1 MLCQS
6 ISLCIL
12 AAEHHC
18 LIPDSLPAG
27 ACFLLPCLTHA
38 ASSWALILASSACW
52 QPACST
58 TTPPGPGWKL
68 DLWDSPDPVCCRIAL
83 AQFHQLGWLAGDA
96 GRPQSWLGFD
106 DCALEVQN
114 CDRDCSLPRAV
125 TKWEQGQPTGFSRAV
140 PEGRAV
146 V

>member
-18 LIPDSLPAG
+18 LIPASLPAG
-27 ACFLLPCLTHA
+27 ACFLLPYLTRA

-58 TTPPGPGWKL
+58 AGHGHFPSTWPEAGPKG
-68 DLWDSPDPVCCRIAL
+68 
-83 AQFHQLGWLAGDA
+83 
-96 GRPQSWLGFD
+96 
-106 DCALEVQN
+106 
-114 CDRDCSLPRAV
+114 
-125 TKWEQGQPTGFSRAV
+125 
-140 PEGRAV
+140 
-146 V
+146 

>member
-83 AQFHQLGWLAGDA
+83 AQFHQLGWLAGMQA
-96 GRPQSWLGFD
+96 GPSPGLVLMTVLLRCKTVTERLFLAQGYDQVGARPAHRIQQS
-106 DCALEVQN
+106 CA
-114 CDRDCSLPRAV
+114 
-125 TKWEQGQPTGFSRAV
+125 
-140 PEGRAV
+140 
-146 V
+146 